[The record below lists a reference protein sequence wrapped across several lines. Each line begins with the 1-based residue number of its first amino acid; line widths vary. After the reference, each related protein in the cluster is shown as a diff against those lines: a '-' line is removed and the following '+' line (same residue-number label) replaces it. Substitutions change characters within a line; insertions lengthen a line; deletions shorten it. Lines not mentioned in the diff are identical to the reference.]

1 MEEMVEAWSALRLSG
16 GTDGFVPG
24 QPRPD
29 RGDGP
34 RRARAGRGSAGELRR
49 MEAPSVFGFRFLRAV
64 GAASTRA
71 PNRLAQSGD
80 AEHCT
85 EGVCERTRCRCLQ
98 VESLHQ
104 PEPQLGAPGHGD
116 CGHGIDACL
125 RRDLGHPFLQSLG
138 PSFEVSP
145 MYFGKRVDLTVRRRR
160 SRPFDDECA
169 KLLAI
174 RGGCEVGLDQ
184 VGRCAGRRPGR
195 MADLR
200 DPRRSVLRSPR
211 RAGWPC
217 SRSCHRSTQSS

>member
-1 MEEMVEAWSALRLSG
+1 
-16 GTDGFVPG
+16 
-24 QPRPD
+24 
-29 RGDGP
+29 
-34 RRARAGRGSAGELRR
+34 
-49 MEAPSVFGFRFLRAV
+49 MEAPSVFGFRLLRAV

-80 AEHCT
+80 AEHGT

-98 VESLHQ
+98 VERLHQ

-116 CGHGIDACL
+116 RGHGIDACL
-125 RRDLGHPFLQSLG
+125 RRDLGHPLLQSLG

-145 MYFGKRVDLTVRRRR
+145 MYFGQACLDLAVRPRR
-160 SRPFDDECA
+160 SRTFDEEY
-169 KLLAI
+169 
-174 RGGCEVGLDQ
+174 EV
-184 VGRCAGRRPGR
+184 VGDSRWLRSWTRSSRPVSRTRPGR
-195 MADLR
+195 MASPR